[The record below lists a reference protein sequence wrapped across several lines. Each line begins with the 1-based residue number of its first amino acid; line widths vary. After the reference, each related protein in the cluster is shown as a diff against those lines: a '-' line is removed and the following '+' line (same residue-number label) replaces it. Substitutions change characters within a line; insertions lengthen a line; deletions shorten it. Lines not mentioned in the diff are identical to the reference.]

1 MRAKPGRHPSEVRRA
16 LQALDMEAAS
26 NDRPRLRCK
35 PDVLAVRRAAQVA
48 DLALGAEDTGRSRAP
63 RTERQFTRSIQ
74 QLDRAAQE

>member
-16 LQALDMEAAS
+16 LQALDMEAGD

-35 PDVLAVRRAAQVA
+35 PDVLSVRRAAQVA